1 MYHMIVEQT
10 KKYRK
15 RMYYD
20 AKSNTFMERE
30 YDYLGYA
37 RNFIQPYGWI
47 KESGTPPKPHW
58 DVILMN
64 DNEFELGDEVC
75 IKVIGVFM
83 RNDGDHKFVA
93 VETSRDIE
101 DFSQLS
107 DDEIKGLHG
116 LYPRIDKGEG
126 WFCKERAEKVMN
138 TCQKPL

>member
-58 DVILMN
+58 DVILMS

-107 DDEIKGLHG
+107 DEEIEGLHG

-126 WFCKERAEKVMN
+126 WFDKERAEIVMN
-138 TCQKPL
+138 TFEKPL